1 MRRCLLGVM
10 SVCCGVALAAHAQD
24 QTLAACASRLE
35 AQGFEVIDRDFDD
48 GFYEFEALQAG
59 QEWEIKMDRTCQLI
73 RKRLDD

>member
-1 MRRCLLGVM
+1 MRRCLLVVM

-59 QEWEIKMDRTCQLI
+59 QKWKIKMDRTCQLI

>member
-59 QEWEIKMDRTCQLI
+59 QKWEIKMDRTCQLI
-73 RKRLDD
+73 RKKLDD

>member
-1 MRRCLLGVM
+1 M

-35 AQGFEVIDRDFDD
+35 AQDFEVIDRDFDD
-48 GFYEFEALQAG
+48 GLYEFEALQAG
-59 QEWEIKMDRTCQLI
+59 QKWEIKMDRTCQLI